1 MVRKRPTS
9 SSVSTPST
17 TTFLPSSCASATTE
31 RRITGPEPFS
41 ALVCKNERSILMVSK
56 VNWLR

>member
-1 MVRKRPTS
+1 MVRRRAMS

-31 RRITGPEPFS
+31 RRITEPAPLS
-41 ALVCKNERSILMVSK
+41 PPACRKERSILIVSK
-56 VNWLR
+56 VNWLS